1 MENKDLLQRA
11 SNEIKTL
18 RSQNQLMA
26 ARLDMFDSMMLIFTS
41 VPQRQG
47 GLMSP
52 DIIYEIEKAIEA
64 DKNKTAV
71 Q

>member
-26 ARLDMFDSMMLIFTS
+26 VRLDMFDSMMLIFTS